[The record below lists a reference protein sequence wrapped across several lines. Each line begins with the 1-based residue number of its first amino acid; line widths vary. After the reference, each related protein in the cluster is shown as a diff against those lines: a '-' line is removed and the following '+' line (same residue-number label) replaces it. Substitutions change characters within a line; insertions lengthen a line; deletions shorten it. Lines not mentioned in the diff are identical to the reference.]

1 MGLYVAIPLVLFI
14 LLLLWVV
21 PVGLWLQAIFSIGG
35 GDVTI
40 LGLVGMRF
48 RRVPPGVIVNG
59 LIAARKA
66 GLHDVST
73 SDLEVHYMA
82 GGNVDK
88 VVDALIAASK
98 AGIELTYSI
107 ATAIDLAGRDVL
119 SAVQTSVYPKVIDA
133 PIDGKLSAVAKDG
146 IEVRARAR
154 VTVRTDIPNLVGGAT
169 EDTIIARVDL
179 IYPDPGFIVERKDNL
194 LGIVLTHAHED
205 HIGAIAHLWP
215 QLKCKIYATPFTA
228 VLIKE
233 KFKEK
238 HIDITKDLKIV
249 ELNGTVSLDPFEI
262 EYITLTHSILEP
274 NGLRIKTPVGSILHT
289 GDWKVDP
296 DPLIGDKINENRLKE
311 IGEEGVL
318 AMICDSTN
326 VFSAGRSGSE
336 LDVRKNLLN
345 VMSRL
350 KKRIIITSFAS
361 NVARMETAF
370 YCAEKTGRQISL
382 VGRSMH
388 RIYKA
393 ARQCGYLKNTIEP
406 IDPREAK
413 NFSREKI
420 VYLCTG
426 SQGEP
431 MGAMMRISSYT
442 HPDVFIEQGDAVIF
456 SSKIIPGN
464 EKKLYKLH
472 NQLVKDGIEV
482 ISEETEFIHV
492 SGHPNREDLKD
503 MYNWVKPKCVIP
515 VHGEHR
521 HMIEHISFAKE
532 MQVPHPV
539 QVENGDIVKLYPGD
553 KPEVYD
559 KAPSG
564 RLYLDGNIS
573 VDGDS
578 QSIKD
583 RKNLSANGYLEVT
596 IMITPKGNV
605 HNNPVLSYRG
615 LPVYDKDEFNYGLEY
630 EIEKT
635 TRSFK
640 VGSKQQEHN
649 LIDALKIACRKFSKE
664 KTGKK
669 PFTNINLVRI

>member
-1 MGLYVAIPLVLFI
+1 MKNEFLFCPL
-14 LLLLWVV
+14 
-21 PVGLWLQAIFSIGG
+21 GGSGEIGMNMNLIG
-35 GDVTI
+35 FGQPGDHKWIMVDIGVT
-40 LGLVGMRF
+40 F
-48 RRVPPGVIVNG
+48 
-59 LIAARKA
+59 A
-66 GLHDVST
+66 D
-73 SDLEVHYMA
+73 
-82 GGNVDK
+82 
-88 VVDALIAASK
+88 
-98 AGIELTYSI
+98 
-107 ATAIDLAGRDVL
+107 
-119 SAVQTSVYPKVIDA
+119 
-133 PIDGKLSAVAKDG
+133 
-146 IEVRARAR
+146 
-154 VTVRTDIPNLVGGAT
+154 
-169 EDTIIARVDL
+169 DTIPGIDL
-179 IYPDPGFIVERKDNL
+179 IYPDPGFIQERKENL
-194 LGIVLTHAHED
+194 LGIILTHAHED
-205 HIGAIAHLWP
+205 HIGAVAHLWP
-215 QLKCKIYATPFTA
+215 KLGCKIYATPFTA

-238 HIDITKDLKIV
+238 NIDITKDLQIV
-249 ELNGTVSLDPFEI
+249 ELNGKVELDPFEI

-274 NGLRIKTPVGSILHT
+274 NGLKIKTSLGVVLHT

-296 DPLIGDKINENRLKE
+296 NPLIGDEINSKRLKE
-311 IGEEGVL
+311 IGNEGVL

-336 LDVRKNLLN
+336 LDVRKNMLN
-345 VMSRL
+345 IMSRL

-361 NVARMETAF
+361 NVARMESAF

-393 ARQCGYLKNTIEP
+393 ARQCGYLKNTINP

-413 NFSREKI
+413 NISREKI

-431 MGAMMRISSYT
+431 MGAMMRISNYT
-442 HPDVFIEQGDAVIF
+442 HPDVFIEKDDAVIF

-482 ISEETEFIHV
+482 ISEESEFIHV

-503 MYNWVKPKCVIP
+503 MYNWIKPKCVIP

-521 HMIEHISFAKE
+521 HMIEHINFAKE
-532 MQVPHPV
+532 MQVPYPV
-539 QVENGDIVKLYPGD
+539 QVENGDIVKLAPGNS
-553 KPEVYD
+553 PEVYD

-564 RLYLDGNIS
+564 RLYLDGTVS
-573 VDGDS
+573 VEENS

-583 RKNLSANGYLEVT
+583 RKNLSSNGYLEIT
-596 IMITPKGNV
+596 ILITPKGNI
-605 HNNPVLSYRG
+605 HNNPIITFRG
-615 LPVYDKDEFNYGLEY
+615 LPIYNTDEFIFGLEE

-635 TRSFK
+635 TRTYKLGVKS
-640 VGSKQQEHN
+640 QEKN
-649 LIDALKIACRKFSKE
+649 LIDVLKITSRKFTKE

-669 PFTNINLVRI
+669 PFTNINLIKI

>member
-1 MGLYVAIPLVLFI
+1 MKDEFLFCPLGGSGEIGMNMNLFAYGKPSEHKWI
-14 LLLLWVV
+14 MVD
-21 PVGLWLQAIFSIGG
+21 IG
-35 GDVTI
+35 VTFADDS
-40 LGLVGMRF
+40 L
-48 RRVPPGVIVNG
+48 PGI
-59 LIAARKA
+59 
-66 GLHDVST
+66 
-73 SDLEVHYMA
+73 
-82 GGNVDK
+82 
-88 VVDALIAASK
+88 
-98 AGIELTYSI
+98 
-107 ATAIDLAGRDVL
+107 
-119 SAVQTSVYPKVIDA
+119 
-133 PIDGKLSAVAKDG
+133 
-146 IEVRARAR
+146 
-154 VTVRTDIPNLVGGAT
+154 
-169 EDTIIARVDL
+169 DL
-179 IYPDPGFIVERKDNL
+179 IYADPGFIVDKKENL

-215 QLKCKIYATPFTA
+215 KLKCKIFATPFTA

-238 HIDITKDLKIV
+238 NIDITKDLNIV
-249 ELNGTVSLDPFEI
+249 NLNGTVKLEPFEI

-274 NGLRIKTPVGSILHT
+274 NGLRIKTPGGTILHT

-296 DPLIGDKINENRLKE
+296 NPLIGGKINSDRLKE
-311 IGEEGVL
+311 IGKEGVL

-326 VFSAGRSGSE
+326 VFSIGRSGSE
-336 LDVRKNLLN
+336 LDVRKSLYNI
-345 VMSRL
+345 MSRL
-350 KKRIIITSFAS
+350 KKKIIVTSFAS
-361 NVARMETAF
+361 NVARMETIF

-393 ARQCGYLKNTIEP
+393 ARQCGYLKDVIEP
-406 IDPREAK
+406 IDSREAK

-442 HPDVFIEQGDAVIF
+442 HPDVLVEKGDAVIF

-482 ISEETEFIHV
+482 ISEDSEFVHV

-521 HMIEHISFAKE
+521 HMIEHINFAKE
-532 MQVPHPV
+532 MQVPFPI
-539 QVENGDIVKLYPGD
+539 QVENGDIVKLSPGD
-553 KPEVYD
+553 NPEVYD

-564 RLYLDGNIS
+564 RLYLDGNVS
-573 VDGDS
+573 VDEGS

-583 RKNLSANGYLEVT
+583 RKNLSNNGYIEVT
-596 IMITPKGNV
+596 IMVTPKGNI
-605 HNNPVLSYRG
+605 HQRPILTFKG
-615 LPVYDKDEFNYGLEY
+615 LPIIQADEFMHGLEDQ
-630 EIEKT
+630 IENTTKT
-635 TRSFK
+635 YSLN
-640 VGSKQQEHN
+640 SKKQETN
-649 LIDALKIACRKFSKE
+649 LIDALKIVCRKYSKE

>member
-1 MGLYVAIPLVLFI
+1 MNKEELIFCPLGGSGEIGMNMNLFAYGNETNQKWIIVDTGVTFADDSIP
-14 LLLLWVV
+14 
-21 PVGLWLQAIFSIGG
+21 
-35 GDVTI
+35 
-40 LGLVGMRF
+40 
-48 RRVPPGVIVNG
+48 
-59 LIAARKA
+59 
-66 GLHDVST
+66 
-73 SDLEVHYMA
+73 
-82 GGNVDK
+82 
-88 VVDALIAASK
+88 
-98 AGIELTYSI
+98 GI
-107 ATAIDLAGRDVL
+107 
-119 SAVQTSVYPKVIDA
+119 
-133 PIDGKLSAVAKDG
+133 
-146 IEVRARAR
+146 
-154 VTVRTDIPNLVGGAT
+154 
-169 EDTIIARVDL
+169 DL
-179 IYPDPGFIVERKDNL
+179 IYPDPGYIIDKKSDL

-205 HIGAIAHLWP
+205 HIGAISHIWP
-215 QLKCKIYATPFTA
+215 ELNCNIYATPFTA
-228 VLIKE
+228 VLITE

-238 HIDITKDLKIV
+238 KIDIKKNLKIV
-249 ELNGTVSLDPFEI
+249 KLNGNIKLGPFDI
-262 EYITLTHSILEP
+262 EFVTLTHSILEP
-274 NGLRIKTPVGSILHT
+274 NGLRIKTPAGVILHT

-296 DPLIGDKINENRLKE
+296 NPLIGDEINSKRLKE
-311 IGEEGVL
+311 IGDEGVL

-345 VMSRL
+345 IVNRL

-370 YCAEKTGRQISL
+370 YCAEKSGRQISL

-406 IDPREAK
+406 IDPRDAK
-413 NFSREKI
+413 NFPREKI
-420 VYLCTG
+420 LYLCTG

-431 MGAMMRISSYT
+431 MGAMMRIANYI
-442 HPDVFIEQGDAVIF
+442 HPDVFIEKDDAVIF

-472 NQLVKDGIEV
+472 NHLVKDGIEV

-503 MYNWVKPKCVIP
+503 MYQWVKPKCVIP

-521 HMIEHISFAKE
+521 HMIEHINFAKE

-539 QVENGDIVKLYPGD
+539 QVENGDIVKLSPGD

-564 RLYLDGNIS
+564 RLYLDGNVS
-573 VDGDS
+573 VEEDS

-583 RKNLSANGYLEVT
+583 RRNLSANGYLEIT
-596 IMITPKGNV
+596 ILITPKGNI
-605 HNNPVLSYRG
+605 HNSPIITFRG
-615 LPVYDKDEFNYGLEY
+615 LPVYEKEEFLYGLED

-635 TRSFK
+635 TRTFK
-640 VGSKQQEHN
+640 LGNKQQEHN
-649 LIDALKIACRKFSKE
+649 LIDALKIACRKFTKE

-669 PFTNINLVRI
+669 PFANINLVKI